1 LKNGWSILSSKKSFC
16 VYASTP
22 KEKTEWMA
30 HIKNCVSKLSNGQL
44 KKNSINDIAPQWIP
58 DKNADTCMLDLR
70 RF

>member
-1 LKNGWSILSSKKSFC
+1 
-16 VYASTP
+16 
-22 KEKTEWMA
+22 
-30 HIKNCVSKLSNGQL
+30 L